1 MWEAAEKV
9 VRFTLL
15 TEVPDFLQTRVLI
28 LRRCMHHLI
37 VRAGTSFCLFG
48 AVICSPFLATG
59 VFLNDMLSFEKLPS
73 SGKKKKSVS
82 WLLMTKKN
90 LFQEWLMK
98 SPIYTLRRGQ
108 LEKVADQNQG
118 PALSL
123 NSVSPL
129 WDSGPP
135 STVMPL

>member
-1 MWEAAEKV
+1 
-9 VRFTLL
+9 
-15 TEVPDFLQTRVLI
+15 
-28 LRRCMHHLI
+28 MHHLI

-59 VFLNDMLSFEKLPS
+59 VFLNDTLSFEKLPS
-73 SGKKKKSVS
+73 SGKKKNSVS

-98 SPIYTLRRGQ
+98 SPIYTLWRGQ

-123 NSVSPL
+123 NSVSPP